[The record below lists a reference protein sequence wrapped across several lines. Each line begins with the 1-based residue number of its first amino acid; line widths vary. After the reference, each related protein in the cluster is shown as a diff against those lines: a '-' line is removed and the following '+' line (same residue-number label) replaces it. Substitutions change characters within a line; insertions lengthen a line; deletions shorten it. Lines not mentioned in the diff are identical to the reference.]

1 MTKQIKVTKKNLVVL
16 LMVCLGGLALLLTTQ
31 RASAIEPATG
41 NKITSSG
48 VTFDIDALKETYYQ
62 DWQPEADAVDVN
74 MLEPAAKR
82 VTFDIDTLKET
93 YYQDWRPEAEAVDV
107 TMLEPAAKRIDFDV
121 ATLRET
127 YYQDWGIEAE
137 AVDVNIL
144 EQ

>member
-62 DWQPEADAVDVN
+62 DW
-74 MLEPAAKR
+74 
-82 VTFDIDTLKET
+82 
-93 YYQDWRPEAEAVDV
+93 RPEAEAVDV